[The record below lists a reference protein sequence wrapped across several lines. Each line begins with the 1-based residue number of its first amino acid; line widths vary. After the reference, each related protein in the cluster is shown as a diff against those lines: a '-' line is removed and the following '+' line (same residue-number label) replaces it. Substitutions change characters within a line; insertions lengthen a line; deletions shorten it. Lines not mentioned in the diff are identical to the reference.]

1 MLARKG
7 GQMARRDKRGVWVLI
22 KKKEKRIR
30 CFFFVGEAMRKKR
43 MDSFSSLFVLLCSL
57 FLCFFFF
64 FSKFLSHF
72 LFSFSLPQFF
82 NSSMVT
88 RFLMGW
94 FVMWMAKFFL
104 FFFFYLFLWWL
115 GFPLFRV
122 FPSLFSH
129 IIHYFIYSLIFFLL
143 ISL

>member
-64 FSKFLSHF
+64 FFLNFYHTFSSLFHF
-72 LFSFSLPQFF
+72 H
-82 NSSMVT
+82 N
-88 RFLMGW
+88 FLT
-94 FVMWMAKFFL
+94 L
-104 FFFFYLFLWWL
+104 QWWL
-115 GFPLFRV
+115 GFWWVGLWCGWLSF
-122 FPSLFSH
+122 FSLFFFLSLFVVARVSSFSCFSFPLLSH
-129 IIHYFIYSLIFFLL
+129 YSLFYL
-143 ISL
+143 

>member
-57 FLCFFFF
+57 FLWFFFF

-104 FFFFYLFLWWL
+104 SFFFLSLFVVARVSSFSCFSFPLLSHYSLFYL
-115 GFPLFRV
+115 
-122 FPSLFSH
+122 
-129 IIHYFIYSLIFFLL
+129 
-143 ISL
+143 

>member
-1 MLARKG
+1 
-7 GQMARRDKRGVWVLI
+7 MARRDKRGVWVLI

-64 FSKFLSHF
+64 IFLNFYHTFSSLFHFHNFLTLQWWLGFWWVGLWCGWLSF
-72 LFSFSLPQFF
+72 FS
-82 NSSMVT
+82 
-88 RFLMGW
+88 
-94 FVMWMAKFFL
+94 

>member
-1 MLARKG
+1 
-7 GQMARRDKRGVWVLI
+7 MARRDKRGVWVLI

-64 FSKFLSHF
+64 SKFLSHF

-104 FFFFYLFLWWL
+104 FFFFFYLFLWWL
-115 GFPLFRV
+115 GFPIFRV